1 MRVSRMGAS
10 LLFRRLRAAPDF
22 PETGR
27 GAFAAPKPRT
37 LRYDPA
43 KILP

>member
-10 LLFRRLRAAPDF
+10 LLFRGLRAAPDF

-27 GAFAAPKPRT
+27 EAFAAPKPRA
-37 LRYDPA
+37 LRYDPTR
-43 KILP
+43 ILP